1 MTIHFTE
8 PFIILYYPDM
18 IEIQCTFEKDV
29 KLPSPYYMYNRAYQ
43 CTDFHYCSIGCL
55 QNVHVYHKKVNIHA
69 LQYRLSPERKSQ
81 NYYNV
86 AILLMYV
93 TYCLLPKCISHSD
106 LSHECK

>member
-55 QNVHVYHKKVNIHA
+55 
-69 LQYRLSPERKSQ
+69 
-81 NYYNV
+81 
-86 AILLMYV
+86 
-93 TYCLLPKCISHSD
+93 
-106 LSHECK
+106 